1 MDFHNYL
8 SDAINTSLNLDIPDE
23 FLADAVISQ
32 AGYMARAAPEDLMGL
47 CPD

>member
-8 SDAINTSLNLDIPDE
+8 LDAINNSLSLDIPDE
-23 FLADAVISQ
+23 LLTDAVIAQ

-47 CPD
+47 CSD